1 MTTDAAPSVFR
12 DKSWRLS
19 YKTSGLKAVS
29 ILHDFYIPALQRAV
43 RYDRVAGYFRST
55 SLAAASQGF
64 SAFMDKQG
72 KMRLLVGADLEPQDV
87 EAIIRG
93 EQERLAKGLNAALG
107 EPADWT
113 EPEHRGVELLAW
125 MVKVGLLE
133 VRVAL
138 RVHAETGQAIP
149 LESQVDGYVHEKWA
163 VLADA
168 VGDRMYISGSLN
180 ESKTALLLNA
190 ENIDVH
196 CDWRSDEARERTDEA
211 EADFAALWANEHPA
225 FRVLALPDA
234 VKARLI
240 SFARNNATIGSVTDQ
255 PKEVDGTSAAPV
267 GIEPSVAEWLAF
279 KFIQDAPRMRNGQ
292 YLGIE
297 TSPIEAWPHQRIV
310 ARRLV
315 DGWPLSW
322 MLCDEVGLGK
332 TIETGLALRSLLLS
346 GVVKR
351 VLIAAPASVAPQW
364 QRELADKFL
373 LPFSRAL
380 SGGKTRHKILFPQ
393 EEEQSMTSLFEP
405 DLNIV
410 STGLLVREQRQADLK
425 AADNWDVVLLDEAH
439 YARRANPTQWAE
451 RPAEWN
457 KLYKVTKDVLRTKAR
472 SMWLATATPMQIEQ
486 IEAIDL
492 AALTRRLGPFGE
504 ETQVA
509 LAYYELLGKLRRGEN
524 LGDLEWTFLARVA
537 HHVMT
542 YDGAVADFVR
552 RTLLRGRDRRD
563 LEQWLKTIESTP
575 AAPVS
580 PARRAVTRLLFAVAP
595 LSRVMMRHNRGLL
608 QKYREHGKLAGN
620 LAERRVLL
628 PSVELSPEDR
638 AVYELFEPY
647 CQELSEQVRAH
658 SQQRVA
664 VGFMLSFFNLRF
676 ASSYRAIL
684 DTLRRRREKVQLAL
698 DGQLPEQQGWGED
711 DWEDAVD
718 EQDDGSE
725 DPVTFAGL
733 HTRSLNDL
741 QWEHRELG
749 KLIDHLEPLTEKPSP
764 KVRALLRVMQGR
776 LLPNGRVRQLVLFT
790 RFYDTLRDIQ
800 SWIERSAPAVRIGVF
815 SGPRCAYMEGTPL
828 VWRTATREDVKRRF
842 VNGDIDVLLCT
853 DAAAEGLNLQT
864 ADLLVNFDLPWNPM
878 KVEQRIGRIDRIGQ
892 RYNVI
897 YVANLAYPGT
907 AEEELYVR
915 LQQRIGGAASTV
927 GAQQTILL
935 PVFPNDLRQLAAKEI
950 TRDQLE
956 QRVTHRLHQA
966 RERAQATELTPD
978 ELYAIYASLDEALAR
993 EVLPITL
1000 EQIYSTLA
1008 ASMTLKS
1015 LGSEVIPSEYGE
1027 ALLVRGIPGSESFM
1041 LTVSRALYERGIADR
1056 TESLHFAT
1064 WGEPAFERVVAFV
1077 VGQRADYE
1085 GLGRSEEVIPGTSTS
1100 VIRWTLGSSGGN
1112 EVAIERFEQL
1122 PADVVPL
1129 PAASGALAREM
1140 AESEAREQLDRMG
1153 EWARAEAISATA
1165 GRTHRCSHLLA
1176 AGGLLTGAPANA
1188 LLSDLNQYLPDATRT
1203 LRTSKLEPSV
1213 INAEQALGLLEA
1225 SGAALNVPAFYQ
1237 PYIVNTLKKERTGL
1251 KKARRGTGDEDIP
1264 LSDLVQRLTKL
1275 AKDVQGSA

>member
-1 MTTDAAPSVFR
+1 MTTAAAACVFR
-12 DKSWRLS
+12 DWNWRLS

-64 SAFMDKQG
+64 SAFSDKQG
-72 KMRLLVGADLEPQDV
+72 QMRLLVGADLEPHDV
-87 EAIIRG
+87 EAIIQG

-107 EPADWT
+107 EPAKWT
-113 EPEHRGVELLAW
+113 EPEARGVELLAW
-125 MVKVGLLE
+125 MVKAGLLE

-138 RVHAETGQAIP
+138 RVHAETGKAIP

-168 VGDRMYISGSLN
+168 AGDRMYISGSLN

-196 CDWRSDEARERTDEA
+196 CAWRSEEALERTDEA
-211 EADFAALWANEHPA
+211 EAEFAVLWANEHPA
-225 FRVLALPDA
+225 FRVLTLPEA
-234 VKARLI
+234 VTARLI
-240 SFARNNATIGSVTDQ
+240 SFADGAAAIAPPAEL

-267 GIEPSVAEWLAF
+267 DIKPSVAEWLAF

-297 TSPIEAWPHQRIV
+297 TAPIEAWPHQRIV

-332 TIETGLALRSLLLS
+332 TIETGLALRSLVLS
-346 GVVKR
+346 GFVKR
-351 VLIAAPASVAPQW
+351 ALIAAPASVAPQW
-364 QRELADKFL
+364 QRELADKFF
-373 LPFSRAL
+373 LPFTRAL
-380 SGGKTRHKILFPQ
+380 TGGKTRHKVLFPH
-393 EEEQSMTSLFEP
+393 EMEQPATSLFST

-410 STGLLVREQRQADLK
+410 STGLLVREQRQVDLR
-425 AADNWDVVLLDEAH
+425 AAGDWDVVLLDEAH
-439 YARRANPTQWAE
+439 YARRSNPTQWAE

-457 KLYKVTKDVLRTKAR
+457 KLYKVTKEVLRSKTR
-472 SMWLATATPMQIEQ
+472 SLWLATATPMQIEP
-486 IEAIDL
+486 IEAVDL

-509 LAYYELLGKLRRGEN
+509 LAYYELLGKLRRGVN
-524 LGDLEWTFLARVA
+524 LEDLEWAFLARVVR
-537 HHVMT
+537 HVMAH
-542 YDGAVADFVR
+542 DEAVAGFVR

-563 LEQWLKTIESTP
+563 LEQWLKTIESAP
-575 AAPVS
+575 AAPVA

-628 PSVELSPEDR
+628 PTVELTAEDR

-647 CQELSEQVRAH
+647 CQELSEQVKTH
-658 SQQRVA
+658 SQQRTA

-676 ASSYRAIL
+676 ASSYKAIL

-698 DGQLPEQQGWGED
+698 DGQLPEQQGWDDD
-711 DWEDAVD
+711 DWEEAVD
-718 EQDDGSE
+718 DQDEGVE

-733 HTRSLNDL
+733 HTRSRNDL
-741 QWEHRELG
+741 QWEHDELG
-749 KLIDHLEPLTEKPSP
+749 KLIGQLEPLAQKPSP
-764 KVRALLRVMQGR
+764 KVRALLQVLQSRSLV
-776 LLPNGRVRQLVLFT
+776 NGRVRQLVLFT
-790 RFYDTLRDIQ
+790 RFYDTLLDIQ
-800 SWIERSAPAVRIGVF
+800 SWIERSAPAVRVGVF
-815 SGPRCAYMEGTPL
+815 AGPRCAYMEGSPL
-828 VWRTATREDVKRRF
+828 VWRSATREEVKRRF

-892 RYNVI
+892 RHNVI

-935 PVFPNDLRQLAAKEI
+935 PVLPTDLRQLAAKEI
-950 TRDQLE
+950 TREQLE
-956 QRVTHRLHQA
+956 QRVKQRLQQA
-966 RERAQATELTPD
+966 QERAQSMELTPD
-978 ELYAIYASLDEALAR
+978 ELYAIYASLDDEVAR
-993 EVLPITL
+993 EPLPITL
-1000 EQIYSTLA
+1000 EQMYSTLVS
-1008 ASMTLKS
+1008 SMTLKS
-1015 LGSEVIPSEYGE
+1015 LGSEVVQTSHGE
-1027 ALLVRGIPGSESFM
+1027 ALLVRGVPGCEPFL
-1041 LTVSRALYERGIADR
+1041 LTASRPLYERGVVGR

-1064 WGEPAFERVVAFV
+1064 WGDLAFERVVAFV
-1077 VGQRADYE
+1077 VGQRGDCE
-1085 GLGRSEEVIPGTSTS
+1085 ELSRREEEVPGASAP
-1100 VIRWTLGSSGGN
+1100 VIRWSLGVPGGQ
-1112 EVAIERFEQL
+1112 EVLVERFEQL
-1122 PADVVPL
+1122 PAEVHGPF
-1129 PAASGALAREM
+1129 AAAGELAREA
-1140 AESEAREQLDRMG
+1140 AESAVHEQRDRMDG
-1153 EWARAEAISATA
+1153 WVRAETVSAAA
-1165 GRTHRCSHLLA
+1165 GKAHRRSHLLA
-1176 AGGLLTGAPANA
+1176 AGSLLASAPANA
-1188 LLSDLNQYLPDATRT
+1188 LLSDISQYLPDATRT
-1203 LRTSKLEPSV
+1203 LRTTRLEPSV
-1213 INAEQALGLLEA
+1213 VSAELALGLLEA
-1225 SGAALNVPAFYQ
+1225 VGASLYVPAFYQ
-1237 PYIVNTLKKERTGL
+1237 PYVVNTLKKERAGL
-1251 KKARRGTGDEDIP
+1251 KRARRGTGDDDLP
-1264 LSDLVQRLTKL
+1264 LSDLVQRLSKL
-1275 AKDVQGSA
+1275 AKELGN